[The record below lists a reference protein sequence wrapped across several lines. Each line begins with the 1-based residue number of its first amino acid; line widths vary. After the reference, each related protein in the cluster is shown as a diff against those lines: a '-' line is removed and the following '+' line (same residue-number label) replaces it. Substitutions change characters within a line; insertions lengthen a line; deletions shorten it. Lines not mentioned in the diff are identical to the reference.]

1 MWGPGE
7 RNSKVCSFNFVNICL
22 VLFFSPKATAFSCVF
37 LRYTQNLKDAKDVGI
52 KKAIASKLSLGAV
65 YFFMNGTYG
74 LAFWYGT
81 SLILSGEPGYTI
93 GTVLAVSLV

>member
-1 MWGPGE
+1 M
-7 RNSKVCSFNFVNICL
+7 C
-22 VLFFSPKATAFSCVF
+22 CVF

-74 LAFWYGT
+74 LAFGM
-81 SLILSGEPGYTI
+81 EP
-93 GTVLAVSLV
+93 S

>member
-1 MWGPGE
+1 M
-7 RNSKVCSFNFVNICL
+7 
-22 VLFFSPKATAFSCVF
+22 VLLFSPFITLCFLP

-93 GTVLAVSLV
+93 GTVLAVSLT